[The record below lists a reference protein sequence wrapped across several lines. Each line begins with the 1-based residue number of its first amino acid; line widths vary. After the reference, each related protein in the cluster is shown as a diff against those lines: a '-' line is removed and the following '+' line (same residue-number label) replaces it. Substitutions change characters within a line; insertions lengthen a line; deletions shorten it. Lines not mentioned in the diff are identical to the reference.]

1 MTKPKRLTI
10 GDLADQAKAKEAAGD
25 CDGALA
31 TLLRLYQAA
40 PAKDTALLYATSA
53 VRMGSND
60 RATIERMAKKHPS
73 AGMLKACLSEMALL
87 DGDYETGFRLCQ
99 YRWLA
104 SQRQSNTQMIKT
116 VEWDGQPFDGP
127 LLVMGEQGL
136 GEECM
141 YASLLDRI
149 PKAIVSADQRLHP
162 ILARSYPQHTFV
174 HRDALRHY
182 AHDGARKVEAMT
194 LAGLLNA
201 RGNAQPWLKHD
212 TAKTE
217 SMRQALRQAAQGRTI
232 VGLSWWSARKGLSAD
247 KSIPAADLMPL
258 LSDPRLFVVNLQY
271 GDINDDAAVWT
282 AAGHSI
288 NEIAGIDVTND
299 LDSLASLI
307 MACDCVVSC
316 SNTTAHIAGALG
328 ARTFT
333 LVNGRRFVLWFWGR
347 EGDRTPWYPTMRI
360 LRGPPRVA
368 WVDLVNQVRGMV

>member
-1 MTKPKRLTI
+1 MKRKPKTL
-10 GDLADQAKAKEAAGD
+10 GDLVDIAKDQEAAGD
-25 CDGALA
+25 CDAALA
-31 TLLRLYQAA
+31 TLLHLYETS
-40 PAKDTALLYATSA
+40 PAKDTALIYATSA
-53 VRMGSND
+53 VRMGSTD
-60 RATIERMAKKHPS
+60 RTTIEKMIKKHPS
-73 AGMLKACLSEMALL
+73 VGMLKACLSEMALL
-87 DGDYETGFRLCQ
+87 DGDYETGFRLCEH
-99 YRWLA
+99 RWLA
-104 SQRQSNTQMIKT
+104 SKIQSNEKMIKT
-116 VEWDGQPFDGP
+116 SMWDGQPFDGP

-141 YASLLDRI
+141 YASLLDRV

-162 ILARSYPQHTFV
+162 ILERSFPQHTFV

-182 AHDGARKVEAMT
+182 AHDGARKIEAMQ
-194 LAGLLNA
+194 LAGLLGA
-201 RGNAQPWLKHD
+201 RGNAAPWLKANQQQTD
-212 TAKTE
+212 A
-217 SMRQALRQAAQGRTI
+217 MRQALKQAAQGKTI
-232 VGLSWWSARKGLSAD
+232 VGLSWFSARKGLSAD
-247 KSIPAADLMPL
+247 KSIPAADLIPM

-288 NEIAGIDVTND
+288 NEIAGIDVTAD

-360 LRGPPRVA
+360 LRGPPREA